1 MESEDGDGLIA
12 AEDILG
18 TEDSPG
24 LALDGNEEV
33 GEKETAS
40 GSITGSKS
48 DKLRKRAA
56 HQLNEKI
63 VCSKKGLSELAKM
76 FEGVEFKS
84 GKEEQN
90 LKKLLEYFEYW
101 AHQLY
106 PRYSFEDV
114 VEKVEALGSKKVVK
128 QHAHSVKTGEAA
140 KLEYEEGLDVVSTD
154 ATANIETDVLCKG
167 GDLEQK
173 YF

>member
-18 TEDSPG
+18 TENE
-24 LALDGNEEV
+24 DGNEEV

-40 GSITGSKS
+40 GSMICSKS

-56 HQLNEKI
+56 HLLNEKI
-63 VCSKKGLSELAKM
+63 ICSKKGLSELARI
-76 FEGVEFKS
+76 FEDVEFKS

-101 AHQLY
+101 AHQMY
-106 PRYSFEDV
+106 PRYDSIL
-114 VEKVEALGSKKVVK
+114 A
-128 QHAHSVKTGEAA
+128 
-140 KLEYEEGLDVVSTD
+140 
-154 ATANIETDVLCKG
+154 
-167 GDLEQK
+167 
-173 YF
+173 